1 MEEAIKVLNERID
14 ILQKEYDEI
23 YTKKNDN
30 LIELRIEMERLRCL
44 SKAIIELKIARNM
57 IKESHEQQTEN

>member
-1 MEEAIKVLNERID
+1 MDKAIKVLNERIAL
-14 ILQKEYDEI
+14 LQKEYDEI

-57 IKESHEQQTEN
+57 IKENHEQQTEN

>member
-1 MEEAIKVLNERID
+1 MEKAIKVLNERID

>member
-1 MEEAIKVLNERID
+1 MEKAIKVLNERID
-14 ILQKEYDEI
+14 ILQKEYDET

>member
-1 MEEAIKVLNERID
+1 MDKAIKVLNERID

>member
-23 YTKKNDN
+23 YTKRNDN